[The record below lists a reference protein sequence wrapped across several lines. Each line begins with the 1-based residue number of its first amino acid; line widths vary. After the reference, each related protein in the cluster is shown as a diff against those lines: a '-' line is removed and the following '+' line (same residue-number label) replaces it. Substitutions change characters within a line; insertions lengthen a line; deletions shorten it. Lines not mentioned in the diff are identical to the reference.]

1 MSRFRKGTLDHDGDG
16 KTGGSM
22 KESDVTKAKKTRAK
36 AQPVPA
42 TTASN
47 KGAAKSEKAREPED
61 QVLFL
66 RGRHARGAGIRRED
80 SPYLGRERDVW
91 LEGYDYEEGA

>member
-1 MSRFRKGTLDHDGDG
+1 M
-16 KTGGSM
+16 GGSM
-22 KESDVTKAKKTRAK
+22 KETEVTKKKPAKAK
-36 AQPVPA
+36 AQPVAA

-47 KGAAKSEKAREPED
+47 KGSAQPAKSREPED

-80 SPYLGRERDVW
+80 SPYLGHERDVW

>member
-16 KTGGSM
+16 KAGGSM
-22 KESDVTKAKKTRAK
+22 KENDMVKPKKKAAPK
-36 AQPVPA
+36 AQ
-42 TTASN
+42 
-47 KGAAKSEKAREPED
+47 EKAREPED

-80 SPYLGRERDVW
+80 SPYLGHERDVW
-91 LEGYDYEEGA
+91 LEGWDEGA